1 MSQLIHM
8 PAPDLR
14 TAVEN
19 NHEAVEKFIRAARA
33 VPATRWQEP
42 RAEGKWSPAQVTEH
56 LAVAYE
62 LSRKMVAGNA
72 NVTEG
77 LPPRILQPL
86 IRTVVRL
93 TVLRTG
99 KFMRAKAP
107 AFFQPSSSPAS
118 QEVLCKR
125 LEAASNGFEQD
136 AMRAKQTGQTAFD
149 HAFFGRF
156 GVAEYLQLQAYHTVH
171 HRAQLS

>member
-1 MSQLIHM
+1 MR
-8 PAPDLR
+8 PPDLK

-19 NHEAVEKFIRAARA
+19 NHEAMVKFLKAAKA
-33 VPATRWQEP
+33 VPVDRWQQP
-42 RAEGKWSPAQVTEH
+42 RAEGKWSPAQVAEH

-62 LSRKMVAGNA
+62 LSRRMVAGNA

-77 LPPRILQPL
+77 LPPRLLQPL
-86 IRTVVRL
+86 IRTLVRL

-99 KFMRAKAP
+99 KFIKAKAP
-107 AFFQPSSSPAS
+107 VVFQPSSAPAA
-118 QEVLCKR
+118 QDVLLRR
-125 LEAASNGFEQD
+125 LETASTGLEQD

-171 HRAQLS
+171 HRGQLS